1 MPKHP
6 DEICESFAQ
15 NYVQTLDAKS
25 AYETTYEVFDTS
37 LLSDA
42 KSVSRRASNMMR
54 RKGVK
59 QRISELLAQRS
70 MATEERVR
78 TEIENIAFSKI
89 TDIVE
94 FGEVEDVDEEG
105 NIVKEQFLRLKD
117 SKEIPA
123 AAARA
128 IKAVKQTA
136 NGITVE
142 MHDKLSA
149 LGTLAQTHAGL
160 QKVSESSKA
169 DAETP
174 TLVLFSTEEG
184 LPTEHLEDLRMREDV
199 ALATQ
204 DDEESDDG

>member
-6 DEICESFAQ
+6 DEICESFCQ
-15 NYVQTLDAKS
+15 NYVQTLDTKS
-25 AYETTYEVFDTS
+25 AYEATYSVFDTGM
-37 LLSDA
+37 LMDA
-42 KSVSRRASNMMR
+42 KAVSRRASNMMR

-89 TDIVE
+89 TDVVE
-94 FGEVEDVDEEG
+94 FGETEDVDDEG

-117 SKEIPA
+117 SNEIPA

-136 NGITVE
+136 NGITIE
-142 MHDKLSA
+142 MHDKLNA
-149 LGTLAQTHAGL
+149 LTTLAQTHAGL
-160 QKVSESSKA
+160 QKVSADEKA
-169 DAETP
+169 GAETP
-174 TLVLFSTEEG
+174 TLILFNSDEG
-184 LPTEHLEDLRMREDV
+184 MPTEHIEDLRKREDYV
-199 ALATQ
+199 DAV
-204 DDEESDDG
+204 DVDEVDDGG